1 MAKKIVIVG
10 GVAGG
15 ASTAARL
22 RRNDETAEIILFE
35 RGSYISFANC
45 GLPYYIG
52 GAIEKRSALLVQ
64 TPEAMKARFNLDI
77 RIDSDVVAINR
88 EAKTVSINNV
98 KTGESYEESYDVL
111 VLSPG
116 SVPLRPPIP
125 GIDSPNVYSLWNIPD
140 TDAVKA
146 HVMERQPKEAVV
158 IGGGFIGL
166 EMAENLYDLGIKVT
180 VVEMA
185 NQVMAPI
192 DYEMAAQVHN
202 HMRQKGVDLLLGDGV
217 KAFEDQNGKTVVK
230 LQSGAEIPADMVMLS
245 IGIRPQ
251 SELAKAAGLA
261 LNERGGIVTD
271 EYLLT
276 SDPSIYA
283 IGDAIEVVDYVG
295 GFKTMIPLAG
305 PANKQG
311 RICADNIS
319 GRKLS
324 YKGTQGTAIAK
335 VFDLAVASTGINEKT
350 LKRLG
355 KERGKDYQVSI
366 THSKSHA
373 GYYPGSTMLAVKLIF
388 TLEGKVLGAQ
398 IVGADGV
405 DKRIDVIA
413 TALRY
418 GGTIADLTELE
429 LAYAPPFSSAKDP
442 VNMAAY
448 VAENILLDKTGVAQH
463 EEAHSFDPAKTQLID
478 VRDLAEWERGH
489 IEGAIHIPVNELR
502 SRLSEVDASKE
513 TMVYCAIG
521 LRGYIAARILKQNGF
536 ENVRNVSGGY
546 TTYAQVYCGPSNP
559 SDAYA
564 KVNCIGVPKE
574 EINEKGEVEKA

>member
-1 MAKKIVIVG
+1 MAKKVVIVG

-15 ASTAARL
+15 ASAAARL
-22 RRNDETAEIILFE
+22 RRNDETADIVLFE

-52 GAIEKRSALLVQ
+52 GAIDKRSALLVQ

-77 RIDSDVVAINR
+77 RIDSDVIAINK
-88 EAKTVSINNV
+88 EAKSISVKNV
-98 KTGESYEESYDVL
+98 KTNEVYEESYDVL

-146 HVMERQPKEAVV
+146 HVLEKQPKEAVV

-217 KAFEDQNGKTVVK
+217 KAFEDQNGKTIVK
-230 LQSGAEIPADMVMLS
+230 LQSGIEIPADMVMLS

-271 EYLLT
+271 EFLVT

-283 IGDAIEVVDYVG
+283 IGDAIEVTDFVG

-319 GRKLS
+319 GRALS

-335 VFDLAVASTGINEKT
+335 VFDLAVASTGMNEKT

-388 TLEGKVLGAQ
+388 EMNGKVLGAQ

-405 DKRIDVIA
+405 DKRIDVVA
-413 TALRY
+413 TAIRY

-463 EEAHSFDPAKTQLID
+463 EEAHNFDPAKTQLID

-489 IEGAIHIPVNELR
+489 IEGAIHIPVNSLR
-502 SRLSEVDASKE
+502 ERLNEVDGSKE
-513 TMVYCAIG
+513 IMVYCAIG
-521 LRGYIAARILKQNGF
+521 LRGYIAARILKQHGF

>member
-1 MAKKIVIVG
+1 MAKKVVIVG

-15 ASTAARL
+15 ASAAARL
-22 RRNDETAEIILFE
+22 RRNDETAEIVLFE

-52 GAIEKRSALLVQ
+52 GAIDKRSALLVQ

-88 EAKTVSINNV
+88 EAKTVGVKNV
-98 KTGESYEESYDVL
+98 KTGESYEEAYDVL

-217 KAFEDQNGKTVVK
+217 KAFEDQNGKTIVK
-230 LQSGAEIPADMVMLS
+230 LQSGTEIPADMVMLS

-261 LNERGGIVTD
+261 INERGGIVTD
-271 EYLLT
+271 DYLLT

-283 IGDAIEVVDYVG
+283 IGDAIEVVDFIG

-311 RICADNIS
+311 RICADNIA
-319 GRKLS
+319 GRKLR

-335 VFDLAVASTGINEKT
+335 VFDLAVASTGMNEKT

-373 GYYPGSTMLAVKLIF
+373 GYYPGSTMMAVKLIF

-463 EEAHSFDPAKTQLID
+463 EEAHNFDPAKTQLID
-478 VRDLAEWERGH
+478 VRDLGEWERGH
-489 IEGAIHIPVNELR
+489 IEGAIHIPVNALR
-502 SRLSEVDASKE
+502 DRLSEVDGTKE
-513 TMVYCAIG
+513 IMVYCAIG

-574 EINEKGEVEKA
+574 SINEKGEVEKA

>member
-1 MAKKIVIVG
+1 MAKKVVIVG

-22 RRNDETAEIILFE
+22 RRNDETADIILFE

-88 EAKTVSINNV
+88 EAKTVSIHNV

-283 IGDAIEVVDYVG
+283 IGDAIEVVDFVG

-335 VFDLAVASTGINEKT
+335 VFDLAVASTGMNEKT

-489 IEGAIHIPVNELR
+489 IEGAVHIPVNELR
-502 SRLSEVDASKE
+502 NRLSEVDGTKE

-574 EINEKGEVEKA
+574 TINEKGEVEKA

>member
-1 MAKKIVIVG
+1 MAKKVVIVG

-15 ASTAARL
+15 ASAAARL
-22 RRNDETAEIILFE
+22 RRNDETAEIVLFE

-52 GAIEKRSALLVQ
+52 GAIDKRSALLVQ

-88 EAKTVSINNV
+88 EAKTVGVKNV
-98 KTGESYEESYDVL
+98 KTGESYEEAYDVL

-116 SVPLRPPIP
+116 SLPLRPPIP

-202 HMRQKGVDLLLGDGV
+202 HMRQKSVDLLLGDGV
-217 KAFEDQNGKTVVK
+217 KAFEDQNGKTIVK
-230 LQSGAEIPADMVMLS
+230 LQSGKEIPADMVMLS

-261 LNERGGIVTD
+261 INERGGIVTD
-271 EYLLT
+271 DYLLT

-283 IGDAIEVVDYVG
+283 IGDAIEVVDFIG

-311 RICADNIS
+311 RICADNIA
-319 GRKLS
+319 GRKLR

-335 VFDLAVASTGINEKT
+335 VFDLAVASTGMNEKT

-373 GYYPGSTMLAVKLIF
+373 GYYPGSTMMAVKLIF

-463 EEAHSFDPAKTQLID
+463 EEAHNFDPAKTQLID
-478 VRDLAEWERGH
+478 VRDLGEWERGH
-489 IEGAIHIPVNELR
+489 IEGAIHIPVNALR
-502 SRLSEVDASKE
+502 DRLSEVDGTKE
-513 TMVYCAIG
+513 IMVYCAIG

-574 EINEKGEVEKA
+574 SINEKGEVEKA

>member
-1 MAKKIVIVG
+1 MAKKVVIVG

-15 ASTAARL
+15 ASAAARL
-22 RRNDETAEIILFE
+22 RRNDETAEIVLFE

-52 GAIEKRSALLVQ
+52 GAIDKRSALLVQ

-88 EAKTVSINNV
+88 EAKTVGVKNV
-98 KTGESYEESYDVL
+98 KTGESYEEAYDVL

-116 SVPLRPPIP
+116 SLPLRPPIP

-217 KAFEDQNGKTVVK
+217 KAFEDQNGKTIVK
-230 LQSGAEIPADMVMLS
+230 LQSGTEIPADMVMLS

-261 LNERGGIVTD
+261 INERGGIVTD
-271 EYLLT
+271 DYLLT

-283 IGDAIEVVDYVG
+283 IGDAIEVVDFIG

-311 RICADNIS
+311 RICADNIA
-319 GRKLS
+319 GRKLR

-335 VFDLAVASTGINEKT
+335 VFDLAVASTGMNEKT

-373 GYYPGSTMLAVKLIF
+373 GYYPGSTMMAVKLIF

-463 EEAHSFDPAKTQLID
+463 EEAHNFDPAKTQLID
-478 VRDLAEWERGH
+478 VRDLGEWERGH
-489 IEGAIHIPVNELR
+489 IEGAIHIPVNALR
-502 SRLSEVDASKE
+502 DRLSEVDGTKE
-513 TMVYCAIG
+513 IMVYCAIG

-574 EINEKGEVEKA
+574 SINEKGEVEKA